1 MIKKL
6 FFLLLGNIFIGI
18 GAATAVFCGLGIDPS
33 TTFFIGMNN
42 IFNLGLGNVTALGN
56 LLLFIPMFI
65 YDRSTIHIG
74 TFVNMLG
81 IGYVIQYFSL
91 FLMNTFPDITLLTR
105 VIVLLSAIFMV
116 CLGAGLYLSCDL
128 GQAPWDAVA
137 HIINIILP
145 KTKYSYVRMIQDLSA
160 LTIGFIFHS
169 SIGIASFIFAFF
181 LGPGIQFFKN
191 FFKQRIFNVQDVQI
205 ENSIEC

>member
-6 FFLLLGNIFIGI
+6 FFLLLGNVFIGI

-33 TTFFIGMNN
+33 TTFFIGMS
-42 IFNLGLGNVTALGN
+42 NLFSIGLGNITALGN
-56 LLLFIPMFI
+56 CLLFIPMFI

-81 IGYVIQYFSL
+81 IGYVIQYFSQ
-91 FLMNTFPDITLLTR
+91 FLMNTFPDITMITR
-105 VIVLLSAIFMV
+105 VIVLLVAIFMV

-128 GQAPWDAVA
+128 GQAPWDAIA

-145 KTKYSYVRMIQDLSA
+145 KTKYSYVRMIQDLIA
-160 LTIGFIFHS
+160 LSIGFLFHS
-169 SIGIASFIFAFF
+169 NIGIASFIFAFF
-181 LGPGIQFFKN
+181 LGPGIQFFKG
-191 FFKQRIFNVQDVQI
+191 FFKEKIFNEDITQVQ
-205 ENSIEC
+205 NSVEY